1 MLGAMAS
8 FLMIAVGARE
18 LSDTMN
24 TFQIVF
30 LRSLVG
36 FGIILLV
43 LAKQGIK
50 VPETKRLKIHIFRN
64 ILHYSAQAAWIL
76 GVSLLPLATVFAIEF
91 TTPIWVALM
100 AVLLLNER
108 LNRGRLVAILF
119 GLIGTLII
127 LQPGLGGIGL
137 GYLAVLWAAVG
148 YGATYVI
155 TKMISNTEAPITILF
170 YMTAVQA
177 VVGLVPGLIVWV
189 APKPED
195 IFWIG
200 SLGVLGLTSH
210 YCLTKAFIYA
220 DATLVLPIDFLRLPL
235 AAVVGFFFYQEAFEL
250 AVLVGGVVIFAGN
263 YYNIH
268 TETSAKTAA

>member
-1 MLGAMAS
+1 MAS
-8 FLMIAVGARE
+8 FLVIAVGARE

-24 TFQIVF
+24 SFQIVF

-50 VPETKRLKIHIFRN
+50 VPKTKRLKIHIFRN

-119 GLIGTLII
+119 GFIGTLII
-127 LQPGLGGIGL
+127 LRPGLGGFGL

-155 TKMISNTEAPITILF
+155 TKMISNTETPITIIF
-170 YMTAVQA
+170 YMTVVQA
-177 VVGLVPGLIVWV
+177 VVGLVPGLIGWV

-200 SLGVLGLTSH
+200 CLGVLGLTSH
-210 YCLTKAFIYA
+210 FCLAKAFIYA

-250 AVLVGGVVIFAGN
+250 AVLFGGVVIFAGN

-268 TETSAKTAA
+268 TETRPKPVP